1 MLKKHFQICLSLYTS
16 RVLRSYAVAQEEEL
30 KVDDRFSSSLLVALS
45 AAACVFRARRVWQAH
60 ITSDR
65 N

>member
-30 KVDDRFSSSLLVALS
+30 KVDDRFSSSLPS
-45 AAACVFRARRVWQAH
+45 APPLREVDVVLPAPK
-60 ITSDR
+60 
-65 N
+65 